1 MGGPADPLRLRTP
14 PVDQGNPKATSHRLL
29 PHNHEI
35 QDDRA
40 DDAALRQRMKAS
52 KKGNDGVV
60 RKDDQWRVTIEAP
73 SSGGKTC
80 VRGVM
85 YQSKKRSPI
94 PCVSKT
100 VVSGTLTRI

>member
-1 MGGPADPLRLRTP
+1 MAQDGRAGRSPSVKDAACRSRKSKSY
-14 PVDQGNPKATSHRLL
+14 KAIGCCRITMRYKTT
-29 PHNHEI
+29 
-35 QDDRA
+35 RA

-52 KKGNDGVV
+52 KKRNDGVV

-73 SSGGKTC
+73 SPGGKTC

-85 YQSKKRSPI
+85 YQRKKRSPI

-100 VVSGTLTRI
+100 VVS